1 MATWQGKTRGGVA
14 GYLTFIFILKYLGL
28 NFAYFILRFVVLY
41 FVLFA
46 PLARKSLW
54 FYFRKI
60 QGWGF
65 WKSFAG
71 LFYNFYI
78 FGQTLLDKV
87 ALLSGVST
95 KFTFDFDGEDHLRKM
110 ASDGNGGMLIGAHL
124 GNWEIAGQLLDRL
137 ETRVNIV
144 MLDAEHQAVK
154 KLLDSVVQK
163 REVNIIPVKPNG
175 FEHLFAI
182 KEALFN
188 NELVVIHGD
197 RHIPGNKTVTRRFMG
212 REAEFPLG
220 PFQLATKYN
229 KPVTFVTAVKE
240 TKRHYHFMATQPK
253 VYSNK
258 LGARR
263 KQQLNQIISD
273 YISWLEDK
281 VRKYPYQWFN
291 YYYFWKLFEK

>member
-28 NFAYFILRFVVLY
+28 NFAYFILRFVVVY

-60 QGWGF
+60 HGWGF
-65 WKSFAG
+65 WKSFIG
-71 LFYNFYI
+71 LFRNFYI

-87 ALLSGVST
+87 ALLSGVTT
-95 KFTFDFDGEDHLRKM
+95 KFTFDFDGEEHLRKM
-110 ASDGNGGMLIGAHL
+110 ALEGNGGMLIGAHL

-144 MLDAEHQAVK
+144 MLDAEHQAIK
-154 KLLDSVVQK
+154 KLLDAVIQK
-163 REVNIIPVKPNG
+163 REVNIIPIKPNS

-197 RHIPGNKTVTRRFMG
+197 RYIPENKTVTKLFMG
-212 REAEFPLG
+212 READFPLG

-240 TKRHYHFMATQPK
+240 TKRHYHFMATSPK

-258 LGARR
+258 PGPQR
-263 KQQLNQIISD
+263 KQQLTLIMSD

-281 VRKYPYQWFN
+281 VAKYPYQWFN
-291 YYYFWKLFEK
+291 YYYFWKLLK

>member
-1 MATWQGKTRGGVA
+1 MAAWQGKTRGGVA
-14 GYLTFIFILKYLGL
+14 GYLTFIFILKHLGL
-28 NFAYFILRFVVLY
+28 GFAYFILRFVVLY

-60 QGWGF
+60 HGWGF
-65 WKSFAG
+65 WKSFFG
-71 LFYNFYI
+71 LFHNFYV

-87 ALLSGVST
+87 ALLSGVKT

-144 MLDAEHQAVK
+144 MLDAEHQAIK
-154 KLLDSVVQK
+154 KLLDSVIQK
-163 REVNIIPVKPNG
+163 HEVNIIPVKPEG
-175 FEHLFAI
+175 FEHLFLI

-197 RHIPGNKTVTRRFMG
+197 RHIPGNKTVTYQFMG
-212 REAEFPLG
+212 RDADFPLG

-240 TKRHYHFMATQPK
+240 TKRHYHFMATEPK
-253 VYSNK
+253 TYPNAI
-258 LGARR
+258 GAER
-263 KQQLNQIISD
+263 KKQLNRIMTD

-281 VRKYPYQWFN
+281 VQKYPYQWFN
-291 YYYFWKLFEK
+291 YYYFWKL

>member
-1 MATWQGKTRGGVA
+1 
-14 GYLTFIFILKYLGL
+14 
-28 NFAYFILRFVVLY
+28 
-41 FVLFA
+41 VLFA

-60 QGWGF
+60 HVWSV
-65 WKSFAG
+65 WKSFVG

-87 ALLSGVST
+87 ALLSGVKN

-110 ASDGNGGMLIGAHL
+110 ASDGKGGMLIGAHL

-137 ETRVNIV
+137 DTRVNIV
-144 MLDAEHQAVK
+144 MLDAEHQAIK
-154 KLLDSVVQK
+154 KLLDSVIQK
-163 REVNIIPVKPNG
+163 HEVNIIPVKPDG
-175 FEHLFAI
+175 FEHLFLI

-197 RHIPGNKTVTRRFMG
+197 RHIPGNKTVSYQFMD
-212 REAEFPLG
+212 RDADFPLG

-229 KPVTFVTAVKE
+229 KPVSFVTAVKE

-253 VYSNK
+253 IYANAI
-258 LGARR
+258 GAER
-263 KQQLNQIISD
+263 KKQLNRIMTD

-281 VRKYPYQWFN
+281 RLCLCFRYSCRQMLKNPHYPPPSASSPRPEDSNEHQLKKIVR
-291 YYYFWKLFEK
+291 

>member
-1 MATWQGKTRGGVA
+1 MATWHGKTRGGVA
-14 GYLTFIFILKYLGL
+14 GYLTFIFILKHLGL
-28 NFAYFILRFVVLY
+28 GFAYFILRFVVLY

-60 QGWGF
+60 HVWSV
-65 WKSFAG
+65 WKSFVG

-87 ALLSGVST
+87 ALLSGVKT

-110 ASDGNGGMLIGAHL
+110 ASDGKGGMLIGAHL

-137 ETRVNIV
+137 DTRVNIV
-144 MLDAEHQAVK
+144 MLDAEHQAIK
-154 KLLDSVVQK
+154 KLLDSVIQK
-163 REVNIIPVKPNG
+163 HEVNIIPVKPDG
-175 FEHLFAI
+175 FEHLFLI

-197 RHIPGNKTVTRRFMG
+197 RHIPGNKTVSYQFMD
-212 REAEFPLG
+212 RDADFPLG

-229 KPVTFVTAVKE
+229 KPVSFVTAVKE

-253 VYSNK
+253 IYANAI
-258 LGARR
+258 GAER
-263 KQQLNQIISD
+263 KKQLNRIMTD

-281 VRKYPYQWFN
+281 RLCKGKTGEDGNGSV
-291 YYYFWKLFEK
+291 

>member
-28 NFAYFILRFVVLY
+28 HFAYFILRFVVFY

-60 QGWGF
+60 HGWGF
-65 WKSFAG
+65 WKSFTG
-71 LFYNFYI
+71 LFKNFYV

-95 KFTFDFDGEDHLRKM
+95 NFTFDFDGEEHLRKM
-110 ASDGNGGMLIGAHL
+110 ASEGNGGMLVGAHL

-137 ETRVNIV
+137 DTKINIV
-144 MLDAEHQAVK
+144 MLDAEHQAIK
-154 KLLDSVVQK
+154 KLLDSVIQK
-163 REVNIIPVKPNG
+163 REVHIIPIKPDS

-197 RHIPGNKTVTRRFMG
+197 RHIPGNKTVV
-212 REAEFPLG
+212 REFLGKEADFPLG

-240 TKRHYHFMATQPK
+240 TKQHYHFMATKPK
-253 VYSNK
+253 VYPNK
-258 LGARR
+258 VGACR
-263 KQQLNQIISD
+263 KRQLELIISD

-291 YYYFWKLFEK
+291 YYYFWKLLK